1 MDDWGIDICVAC
13 SNKCLE
19 APPGLSILS
28 VGPRAWDLVDRHK
41 LMHHGWYLDLRTWR
55 SYAKTWASWHPCPIT
70 MPTNLIMALL
80 TTLRKISRTGLLA
93 HIAKHSRACF
103 FVRTELR
110 NLGFKMLVPDE
121 FAAPTAT
128 AVMPR
133 PEFTAAELIAW
144 GAGAKNLHHRRNWGV
159 IRKNLSRGSLG
170 QSYYRLLPYRFLCRS

>member
-1 MDDWGIDICVAC
+1 
-13 SNKCLE
+13 
-19 APPGLSILS
+19 
-28 VGPRAWDLVDRHK
+28 
-41 LMHHGWYLDLRTWR
+41 MHHGWYLDLRTWR

-144 GAGAKNLHHRRNWGV
+144 LERERKICITGGIGELSGKIFRVGHLGKATTDDYLTDFFAAVEAFLQIKGIEVNTETVLAGAAKVATTIVG
-159 IRKNLSRGSLG
+159 
-170 QSYYRLLPYRFLCRS
+170 